1 MSHSKILF
9 HSLSNFELKS
19 KQKVINSLSLITEK
33 ESRSLGD
40 IGIIFCDDDYLH
52 KINMEFLNH
61 DNYTDVITFDYC
73 AGDELIGE
81 IYIST
86 ERVAENAKTF
96 KQEFEVEILRVIIHG
111 LLHLCGYTDT
121 SEEENRIMRN
131 KENHYLSLIA

>member
-19 KQKVINSLSLITEK
+19 EQKVIDGLSLIAEK

-52 KINMEFLNH
+52 KINIEFLKH
-61 DNYTDVITFDYC
+61 DNYTDVITFNYC
-73 AGDELIGE
+73 VGDELIGE

-96 KQEFEVEILRVIIHG
+96 KQEFEIEILRVIIHG
-111 LLHLCGYTDT
+111 LLHLCGYADR
-121 SEEENRIMRN
+121 SEEESRIMRN